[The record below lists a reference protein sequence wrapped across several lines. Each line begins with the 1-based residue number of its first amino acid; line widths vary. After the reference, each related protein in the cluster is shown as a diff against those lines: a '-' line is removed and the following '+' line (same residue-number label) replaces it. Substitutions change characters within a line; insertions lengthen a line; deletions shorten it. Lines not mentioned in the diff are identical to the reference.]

1 MSKYIPVIGLEVHCE
16 LKSNSKNFST
26 GKNGNG
32 DVNTNLSVVDIGYPG
47 ILPCVNKEAVKKS
60 IMVALALN
68 STVPEKLT
76 FDRKNYY
83 YPDLPKGYQIT
94 QFHNPIGTNGF
105 VMINVDG
112 VHKKID
118 IHDTH
123 LEEDTANM
131 DHLSTYSLIDYNRA
145 CVPLLETVSEP
156 CISSSKEAIA
166 YLEALRNIFLYLDA
180 SDARADLGQIRVDVN
195 VSMKKEGDSKLGTRT
210 EMKNI
215 NSFSTVKEVIDV
227 EIKRQTEILE
237 AGGIIKQET
246 RRYDEASK
254 TTVSMREKSDAI
266 DYKYYIEPNI
276 PPIKLRE
283 EFINDIKKNMPVLE
297 YERKCKYIDEYGIS
311 YIDASTLT
319 KDKKLSDYFESVISY
334 GSNPKETSNV
344 VVGFLLGYLNKN
356 YKDIADINIE
366 PKDFSEIIKMMSD
379 GKISNKQVKDI
390 FTKALDEDKNVL
402 EVAKSIGTQISD
414 KEEIRKNLCEQI
426 EVYLEYM
433 EHYYVKDKM
442 KSLRWMYRYPLCI
455 LTALLTV
462 LTQSTLVFGMCFA
475 GVLLVEKYNKDELN
489 DFNSR
494 ITFDGGTP
502 VTLFIKNGEEKTT
515 ATRIIGDV
523 SSEKIID
530 KLKKNDFIK

>member
-47 ILPCVNKEAVKKS
+47 ILPFANKEAVKKS

-68 STVPEKLT
+68 CKVPEKLI

-94 QFHNPIGTNGF
+94 QFNNPIGINGYI
-105 VMINVDG
+105 MINVDG
-112 VHKKID
+112 TDKRID

-145 CVPLLETVSEP
+145 GVPLLETVTEP
-156 CISSSKEAIA
+156 CIGSSKEAIA
-166 YLEALRNIFLYLDA
+166 YLEALRNIFLYLDV

-195 VSMKKEGDSKLGTRT
+195 VSMKKEEDTELGTRV

-215 NSFSTVKEVIDV
+215 NSFSTVKEVIEV

-237 AGGIIKQET
+237 AGGIIEQET
-246 RRYDEASK
+246 RRYDETNK
-254 TTVSMREKSDAI
+254 TTVFMRGKSDAI
-266 DYKYYIEPNI
+266 DYKYYTEPNI

-297 YERKCKYIDEYGIS
+297 YERKNTYMNEYGIS
-311 YIDASTLT
+311 NIDASTLT
-319 KDKKLSDYFESVISY
+319 KDKKLSDYFESIISY
-334 GSNPKETSNV
+334 GSNPKDTSNV

-366 PKDFSEIIKMMSD
+366 PKDFSEIIKMMTD

-390 FTKALDEDKNVL
+390 FTKALDENKSVL
-402 EVAKSIGTQISD
+402 EIAKSIGTQISD
-414 KEEIRKNLCEQI
+414 KEEIRKIIN
-426 EVYLEYM
+426 EVFDENSKVIDDFKSGKNVNGFIMGLIMKKTSGKVNPGVTNMVLE
-433 EHYYVKDKM
+433 E
-442 KSLRWMYRYPLCI
+442 
-455 LTALLTV
+455 
-462 LTQSTLVFGMCFA
+462 
-475 GVLLVEKYNKDELN
+475 ELN
-489 DFNSR
+489 
-494 ITFDGGTP
+494 
-502 VTLFIKNGEEKTT
+502 
-515 ATRIIGDV
+515 
-523 SSEKIID
+523 
-530 KLKKNDFIK
+530 KL

>member
-26 GKNGNG
+26 GKNCNG

-68 STVPEKLT
+68 STVPETLT

-94 QFHNPIGTNGF
+94 QFKNPIGINGY

-112 VHKKID
+112 IDKKIY

-145 CVPLLETVSEP
+145 GVPLLETVTEP

-166 YLEALRNIFLYLDA
+166 YLEALRNIFLYLDV

-195 VSMKKEGDSKLGTRT
+195 VSMKKEEDTELGTRV

-215 NSFSTVKEVIDV
+215 NSFSTVKEVIEV

-237 AGGIIKQET
+237 AGGIIEQET
-246 RRYDEASK
+246 RRYDEANK
-254 TTVSMREKSDAI
+254 TTVFMRGKSDAI
-266 DYKYYIEPNI
+266 DYKYYTEPNI
-276 PPIKLRE
+276 PPIKLSE

-297 YERKCKYIDEYGIS
+297 YERKNTYMSEYGIS
-311 YIDASTLT
+311 NIDASTLT
-319 KDKKLSDYFESVISY
+319 KDKKLSDYFENIISY

-356 YKDIADINIE
+356 YKDIADINNIE

-414 KEEIRKNLCEQI
+414 KEEIRKIINGVFNENPKVIDDFKSGKNVNGFIMGLI
-426 EVYLEYM
+426 
-433 EHYYVKDKM
+433 M
-442 KSLRWMYRYPLCI
+442 KKTSGKVNPGVTNM
-455 LTALLTV
+455 V
-462 LTQSTLVFGMCFA
+462 L
-475 GVLLVEKYNKDELN
+475 
-489 DFNSR
+489 
-494 ITFDGGTP
+494 
-502 VTLFIKNGEEKTT
+502 GEE
-515 ATRIIGDV
+515 
-523 SSEKIID
+523 
-530 KLKKNDFIK
+530 LKKL

>member
-47 ILPCVNKEAVKKS
+47 ILPFANKEAVKKS

-68 STVPEKLT
+68 STVPETLT

-94 QFHNPIGTNGF
+94 QFNNPIGINGYI
-105 VMINVDG
+105 MINVDG
-112 VHKKID
+112 TDKRID

-145 CVPLLETVSEP
+145 GVPLLETVTEP
-156 CISSSKEAIA
+156 CIGSSKEAIA
-166 YLEALRNIFLYLDA
+166 YLEALRNIFLYLDV

-195 VSMKKEGDSKLGTRT
+195 VSMKREEDTELGTRV

-215 NSFSTVKEVIDV
+215 NSFSTVKEVIEV

-237 AGGIIKQET
+237 AGGIIEQET
-246 RRYDEASK
+246 RRYDEANK
-254 TTVSMREKSDAI
+254 TTVFMRGKSDAI
-266 DYKYYIEPNI
+266 DYKYYTEPNI

-283 EFINDIKKNMPVLE
+283 EFINDIKENMPVLE
-297 YERKCKYIDEYGIS
+297 YERKNTYMNEYGIS
-311 YIDASTLT
+311 NIDASTLT
-319 KDKKLSDYFESVISY
+319 KDKKLSDYFESIISY
-334 GSNPKETSNV
+334 GSNPKDTSNV

-366 PKDFSEIIKMMSD
+366 PKDFSEIIKMMTD

-390 FTKALDEDKNVL
+390 FTKALDEDKSVL
-402 EVAKSIGTQISD
+402 EIAKSIGTQISD
-414 KEEIRKNLCEQI
+414 KEEIRKIIN
-426 EVYLEYM
+426 EVFDENSKVIDDFKSGKNVNGFIMGLIMKKTSGKVNPGVTNMVLE
-433 EHYYVKDKM
+433 E
-442 KSLRWMYRYPLCI
+442 
-455 LTALLTV
+455 
-462 LTQSTLVFGMCFA
+462 
-475 GVLLVEKYNKDELN
+475 ELN
-489 DFNSR
+489 
-494 ITFDGGTP
+494 
-502 VTLFIKNGEEKTT
+502 
-515 ATRIIGDV
+515 
-523 SSEKIID
+523 
-530 KLKKNDFIK
+530 KL

>member
-47 ILPCVNKEAVKKS
+47 ILPFTNKEAVKKS

-68 STVPEKLT
+68 CKVPEKLI

-94 QFHNPIGTNGF
+94 QFNNPIGINGYI
-105 VMINVDG
+105 MINVDG
-112 VHKKID
+112 TDKRID

-145 CVPLLETVSEP
+145 GVPLLETVTEP
-156 CISSSKEAIA
+156 CIGSSKEAIA
-166 YLEALRNIFLYLDA
+166 YLEALRNIFLYLDV

-195 VSMKKEGDSKLGTRT
+195 VSMKKEEDTELGTRV

-215 NSFSTVKEVIDV
+215 NSFSTVKEVIEV

-237 AGGIIKQET
+237 AGGIIEQET
-246 RRYDEASK
+246 RRYDEANK
-254 TTVSMREKSDAI
+254 TTVFMRGKSDAI
-266 DYKYYIEPNI
+266 DYKYYTEPNI

-283 EFINDIKKNMPVLE
+283 EFINEIKSNMPVLE
-297 YERKCKYIDEYGIS
+297 YERKNTYMNEYGIS
-311 YIDASTLT
+311 NIDASTLT
-319 KDKKLSDYFESVISY
+319 KDKKLSDYFENIISY
-334 GSNPKETSNV
+334 GSNPKDTSNV

-366 PKDFSEIIKMMSD
+366 PKDFSEIIKMMSE

-390 FTKALDEDKNVL
+390 FTKALDEDKSVL
-402 EVAKSIGTQISD
+402 EIAKSIGTQISD
-414 KEEIRKNLCEQI
+414 KEEIRKIIN
-426 EVYLEYM
+426 EVFDENSKVIDDFKSGKNVNGFIMGLIMKKTSGKVNPGVTNMVLE
-433 EHYYVKDKM
+433 E
-442 KSLRWMYRYPLCI
+442 
-455 LTALLTV
+455 
-462 LTQSTLVFGMCFA
+462 
-475 GVLLVEKYNKDELN
+475 ELN
-489 DFNSR
+489 
-494 ITFDGGTP
+494 
-502 VTLFIKNGEEKTT
+502 
-515 ATRIIGDV
+515 
-523 SSEKIID
+523 
-530 KLKKNDFIK
+530 KL

>member
-68 STVPEKLT
+68 STVPQKLT

-94 QFHNPIGTNGF
+94 QFKSPIGTNGY

-112 VHKKID
+112 TLKRID

-145 CVPLLETVSEP
+145 GVPLLETVTEP
-156 CISSSKEAIA
+156 CISSSKEAVV
-166 YLEALRNIFLYLDA
+166 YLEALRNIFLYLDV

-195 VSMKKEGDSKLGTRT
+195 VSMKKEEDTKLGTRV

-215 NSFSTVKEVIDV
+215 NSFSTVKEVIEV
-227 EIKRQTEILE
+227 EIKRQREILE
-237 AGGIIKQET
+237 AGGVIEQET
-246 RRYDEASK
+246 RRYDEANK
-254 TTVSMREKSDAI
+254 TTVFMRGKSDAI
-266 DYKYYIEPNI
+266 DYKYYTEPNI

-297 YERKCKYIDEYGIS
+297 YERKNTYMNEYGIS
-311 YIDASTLT
+311 NIDASTLT
-319 KDKKLSDYFESVISY
+319 KDKKLSDYFESIISY
-334 GSNPKETSNV
+334 GSNPKDTSNV

-390 FTKALDEDKNVL
+390 FTKALDEDKSVL
-402 EVAKSIGTQISD
+402 EIAKSIGTQISD
-414 KEEIRKNLCEQI
+414 KEEIRKIIN
-426 EVYLEYM
+426 EVFDENSKVIDDFKSGKNVNGFIMGLIMKKTSGKVNPGVTNMVLE
-433 EHYYVKDKM
+433 EE
-442 KSLRWMYRYPLCI
+442 L
-455 LTALLTV
+455 
-462 LTQSTLVFGMCFA
+462 
-475 GVLLVEKYNKDELN
+475 EKL
-489 DFNSR
+489 
-494 ITFDGGTP
+494 
-502 VTLFIKNGEEKTT
+502 
-515 ATRIIGDV
+515 
-523 SSEKIID
+523 
-530 KLKKNDFIK
+530 

>member
-47 ILPCVNKEAVKKS
+47 ILPFANKEAVKKS

-68 STVPEKLT
+68 STVPEKLI

-94 QFHNPIGTNGF
+94 QFNNPIGINGYI
-105 VMINVDG
+105 MINVDG
-112 VHKKID
+112 TDKRID

-131 DHLSTYSLIDYNRA
+131 DHLSNYSLIDYNRA
-145 CVPLLETVSEP
+145 GVPLLETVTEP
-156 CISSSKEAIA
+156 CIGSSKEAIA
-166 YLEALRNIFLYLDA
+166 YLEALRNIFLYLDV

-195 VSMKKEGDSKLGTRT
+195 VSMKKEEDTELGTRV

-215 NSFSTVKEVIDV
+215 NSFSTVKEVIEV

-237 AGGIIKQET
+237 AGGIIEQET
-246 RRYDEASK
+246 RRYDEANK
-254 TTVSMREKSDAI
+254 TTVFMRGKSDAI
-266 DYKYYIEPNI
+266 DYKYYTEPNI

-297 YERKCKYIDEYGIS
+297 YERKNTYMNEYGIS
-311 YIDASTLT
+311 NIDASTLT
-319 KDKKLSDYFESVISY
+319 KDKKLSDYFESIISY
-334 GSNPKETSNV
+334 GSNPKDTSNV

-366 PKDFSEIIKMMSD
+366 PKDFSEIIKMMTD

-390 FTKALDEDKNVL
+390 FTKALDEDKSVL
-402 EVAKSIGTQISD
+402 EIAKSIGTQISD
-414 KEEIRKNLCEQI
+414 KEEIRKIIN
-426 EVYLEYM
+426 EVFDENSKVIDDFKSGKNVNGFIMGLIMKKTSGKVNPGVTNMVLE
-433 EHYYVKDKM
+433 E
-442 KSLRWMYRYPLCI
+442 
-455 LTALLTV
+455 
-462 LTQSTLVFGMCFA
+462 
-475 GVLLVEKYNKDELN
+475 ELN
-489 DFNSR
+489 
-494 ITFDGGTP
+494 
-502 VTLFIKNGEEKTT
+502 
-515 ATRIIGDV
+515 
-523 SSEKIID
+523 
-530 KLKKNDFIK
+530 KL

>member
-47 ILPCVNKEAVKKS
+47 ILPFANKEAVKKS

-68 STVPEKLT
+68 STVPEKLI

-94 QFHNPIGTNGF
+94 QFNNPIGINGYI
-105 VMINVDG
+105 MINVDG
-112 VHKKID
+112 TDKRID

-145 CVPLLETVSEP
+145 GVPLLETVTEP
-156 CISSSKEAIA
+156 CIGSSKEAIA
-166 YLEALRNIFLYLDA
+166 YLEALRNIFLYLDV

-195 VSMKKEGDSKLGTRT
+195 VSMKREEDTELGTRV

-215 NSFSTVKEVIDV
+215 NSFSTVKEVIEV

-237 AGGIIKQET
+237 AGGIIEQET
-246 RRYDEASK
+246 RRYDEANK
-254 TTVSMREKSDAI
+254 TTVFMRGKSDAV
-266 DYKYYIEPNI
+266 DYKYYTEPNI

-297 YERKCKYIDEYGIS
+297 YERKNTYMNEYGIS
-311 YIDASTLT
+311 NIDASTLT
-319 KDKKLSDYFESVISY
+319 KDKKLSDYFESIISY
-334 GSNPKETSNV
+334 GSNPKDTSNV

-366 PKDFSEIIKMMSD
+366 PKDFSEIIKMMTD

-390 FTKALDEDKNVL
+390 FTKALDEDKSVL
-402 EVAKSIGTQISD
+402 EIAKSIGTQISD
-414 KEEIRKNLCEQI
+414 KEEIRKIIN
-426 EVYLEYM
+426 EVFDENSKVIDDFKSGKNVNGFIMGLIMKKASGKVNPGVTNMVLE
-433 EHYYVKDKM
+433 E
-442 KSLRWMYRYPLCI
+442 
-455 LTALLTV
+455 
-462 LTQSTLVFGMCFA
+462 
-475 GVLLVEKYNKDELN
+475 ELN
-489 DFNSR
+489 
-494 ITFDGGTP
+494 
-502 VTLFIKNGEEKTT
+502 
-515 ATRIIGDV
+515 
-523 SSEKIID
+523 
-530 KLKKNDFIK
+530 KL

>member
-47 ILPCVNKEAVKKS
+47 ILPFANKEAVKKS

-68 STVPEKLT
+68 CKVPEKLI

-94 QFHNPIGTNGF
+94 QFNNPIGINGYI
-105 VMINVDG
+105 MINVDG
-112 VHKKID
+112 TDKRID

-145 CVPLLETVSEP
+145 GVPLLETVTEP
-156 CISSSKEAIA
+156 CIGSSKEAIA
-166 YLEALRNIFLYLDA
+166 YLEALRNIFLYLDV

-195 VSMKKEGDSKLGTRT
+195 VSMKKEEDTELGTRV

-215 NSFSTVKEVIDV
+215 NSFSTVKEVIEV

-237 AGGIIKQET
+237 AGGIIEQET
-246 RRYDEASK
+246 RRYDEANK
-254 TTVSMREKSDAI
+254 TTVFMRGKSDAI
-266 DYKYYIEPNI
+266 DYKYYTEPNI

-297 YERKCKYIDEYGIS
+297 YERKNTYMNEYGINN
-311 YIDASTLT
+311 IDASTLT
-319 KDKKLSDYFESVISY
+319 KDKKLSDYFESIISY
-334 GSNPKETSNV
+334 GSNPKDTSNV

-366 PKDFSEIIKMMSD
+366 PKDFSEIIKMMTD

-390 FTKALDEDKNVL
+390 FTKALDENKSVL
-402 EVAKSIGTQISD
+402 EIAKSIGTQISD
-414 KEEIRKNLCEQI
+414 KEEIRKIIN
-426 EVYLEYM
+426 EVFDENSKVIDDFKSGKNVNGFIMGLIMKKTSGKVNPGVTNMVLE
-433 EHYYVKDKM
+433 E
-442 KSLRWMYRYPLCI
+442 
-455 LTALLTV
+455 
-462 LTQSTLVFGMCFA
+462 
-475 GVLLVEKYNKDELN
+475 ELN
-489 DFNSR
+489 
-494 ITFDGGTP
+494 
-502 VTLFIKNGEEKTT
+502 
-515 ATRIIGDV
+515 
-523 SSEKIID
+523 
-530 KLKKNDFIK
+530 KL

>member
-131 DHLSTYSLIDYNRA
+131 DHLSTYSLIDYNRSG
-145 CVPLLETVSEP
+145 VPLLETVTEP

-166 YLEALRNIFLYLDA
+166 YLEALRNIFLYLDV

-195 VSMKKEGDSKLGTRT
+195 VSMKKEEDTELGTRV

-215 NSFSTVKEVIDV
+215 NSFSTVKEVIEV

-237 AGGIIKQET
+237 AGGIIEQET
-246 RRYDEASK
+246 RRYDEANK
-254 TTVSMREKSDAI
+254 TTVFMRGKSDAI
-266 DYKYYIEPNI
+266 DYKYYTEPNI
-276 PPIKLRE
+276 PPIKLSE

-297 YERKCKYIDEYGIS
+297 YERKNTYMSEYGIS
-311 YIDASTLT
+311 NIDASTLT
-319 KDKKLSDYFESVISY
+319 KDKKLSDYFENIISY
-334 GSNPKETSNV
+334 GSNPKETANII
-344 VVGFLLGYLNKN
+344 VGFLLGYLNKN
-356 YKDIADINIE
+356 FMTISDIDISS
-366 PKDFSEIIKMMSD
+366 KDFSDIIKMMSD

-390 FTKALDEDKNVL
+390 FTKALDENKNIL
-402 EVAKSIGTQISD
+402 DVAKSIGTQISD
-414 KEEIRKNLCEQI
+414 KEEIR
-426 EVYLEYM
+426 
-433 EHYYVKDKM
+433 
-442 KSLRWMYRYPLCI
+442 
-455 LTALLTV
+455 
-462 LTQSTLVFGMCFA
+462 
-475 GVLLVEKYNKDELN
+475 
-489 DFNSR
+489 
-494 ITFDGGTP
+494 
-502 VTLFIKNGEEKTT
+502 
-515 ATRIIGDV
+515 RIIKVFNDNPKV
-523 SSEKIID
+523 ID
-530 KLKKNDFIK
+530 DYKAGKNVNGFIMGLIMKKTSGKVNPGVTNMVLNEELKKL